1 MLNDEYISAIT
12 QLVVD
17 CEHVTGVDLPR
28 PIRLY
33 TIAVLASRLDQPDWQ
48 PDPSWGE
55 RYLAL
60 KTAQE
65 AKELGDTA
73 LFAVSVFPTLGA
85 RRGISRDYYV
95 SIGQGSYSRAAQ
107 RLNESLYTQLG
118 EHFEFIASFMGQC
131 VNSHRKV

>member
-17 CEHVTGVDLPR
+17 CEQVTGIDLPH

-33 TIAVLASRLDQPDWQ
+33 TIAVLASRLDQPNWQ
-48 PDPSWGE
+48 PDPSWSQ
-55 RYLAL
+55 RYLTL
-60 KTAQE
+60 RTAQE

-85 RRGISRDYYV
+85 RRGISRSYYV
-95 SIGQGSYSRAAQ
+95 SIGQGSYCRAAQ
-107 RLNESLYTQLG
+107 TLNESLYTQLG
-118 EHFEFIASFMGQC
+118 EHFEFIAGFMGQC
-131 VNSHRKV
+131 VHAHRKV